1 MVHLKEDHRDE
12 VQEYLNMIDD
22 ESGVVT
28 FVLYGV
34 MMTDDGSEMF
44 KHQ

>member
-22 ESGVVT
+22 EAGVVT

-34 MMTDDGSEMF
+34 MMTDDGSEKF
-44 KHQ
+44 RHQ